1 MSKLFKYYKPLL
13 LLFSFLIVSN
23 YCQAEITAMSNNE
36 LEEVTGTGT
45 DTAFSSSITPTGTMD
60 FTFEAQTKDGTPVSG
75 SGTLDVVEK
84 TEIIDTAT
92 LSLNDSAQ
100 ENLQALVNVNSVNSA
115 IQVLLNLNVNI
126 NSIVESL
133 DQTNQAQLN

>member
-1 MSKLFKYYKPLL
+1 
-13 LLFSFLIVSN
+13 
-23 YCQAEITAMSNNE
+23 MSNEE
-36 LEEVTGTGT
+36 LEEVTGTGA
-45 DTAFSSSITPTGTMD
+45 DTTFSSSITPTGTMD
-60 FTFEAQTKDGTPVSG
+60 FTFDAQTKDGTPVSG

-84 TEIIDTAT
+84 TEIINNAT